1 MNKLL
6 KLLNDNRGIGLFKAE
21 TSGSE
26 ATLYLYDA
34 IVTDAYWGGVSA
46 LDFVRELHA
55 LQVDTIHLRIN
66 SPGGEVFAGQAMA
79 QAVREHPANIIAHV
93 DGYAASAASWLAL
106 ACDEVVISEG
116 GYFMIHKAMT
126 IAWGNA
132 DEFRKQVD
140 LLDKIDATL
149 VAGYVKETGQEEQQ
163 IADWMAAETWFN
175 AEESVKYGFADAI
188 AAPAAKNLKQWNLTA
203 WGDKAPA
210 LKTTEPVTPPDP
222 AANQDAPPAAPTAN
236 TEHLARRLRL
246 VEKQAA

>member
-6 KLLNDNRGIGLFKAE
+6 KLLNDNRGTGLFKAE
-21 TSGSE
+21 ASGSE
-26 ATLYLYDA
+26 ATIYLYDA
-34 IVTDAYWGGVSA
+34 IVSDALWGGGVA
-46 LDFVRELHA
+46 AIDFVQALNS

-66 SPGGEVFAGQAMA
+66 CPGGEVFAGQAMA
-79 QAVREHPANIIAHV
+79 QAIREHPANIIAHV

-106 ACDEVVISEG
+106 ACDEVLISQG

-149 VAGYVKETGQEEQQ
+149 IAGYAKETGQDEAQ

-175 AEESVKYGFADAI
+175 AEEAVKYGFADKI
-188 AAPAAKNLKQWNLTA
+188 ASASVKNLNAWNLTA
-203 WGDKAPA
+203 YATAPHA
-210 LKTTEPVTPPDP
+210 AEPPPDDC
-222 AANQDAPPAAPTAN
+222 QITQ
-236 TEHLARRLRL
+236 HLRRRLSL
-246 VEKQAA
+246 VEKLAA

>member
-21 TSGSE
+21 ANGRE

-34 IVTDAYWGGVSA
+34 IVSDAMWGGVA
-46 LDFVRELHA
+46 AGDFVQA
-55 LQVDTIHLRIN
+55 LNSLQADTIHLRIN
-66 SPGGEVFAGQAMA
+66 CPGGEVFAGQAMA

-106 ACDEVVISEG
+106 ACDQVLISEG

-163 IADWMAAETWFN
+163 VADWMAAETWFN

-188 AAPAAKNLKQWNLTA
+188 AAPAAKNLKQWNMA
-203 WGDKAPA
+203 AFKKAPPLTVEA
-210 LKTTEPVTPPDP
+210 SDEPPPVDADTTT
-222 AANQDAPPAAPTAN
+222 

-246 VEKQAA
+246 IEKQAA